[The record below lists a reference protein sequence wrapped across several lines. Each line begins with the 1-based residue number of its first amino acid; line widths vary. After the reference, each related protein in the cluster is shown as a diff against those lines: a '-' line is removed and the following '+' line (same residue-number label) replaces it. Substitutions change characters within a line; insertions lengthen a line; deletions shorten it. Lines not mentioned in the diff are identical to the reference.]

1 MTSIKLLH
9 EKKHKPKYV
18 STRVCTPSTI
28 NDFKDELKNEISNLN
43 LNNNLMSDPN
53 LSYEAFEDFVIQTK
67 DKHMPMKTVRFDK
80 HKHKMTKWVTTGIIK
95 SIKFRDKLYKQ
106 LKSIPVNSQEY
117 NTMKINLKTY
127 NQILKRKTS
136 EWLRR
141 IIIMNNLIN
150 IKMISEKLGI

>member
-1 MTSIKLLH
+1 
-9 EKKHKPKYV
+9 
-18 STRVCTPSTI
+18 
-28 NDFKDELKNEISNLN
+28 
-43 LNNNLMSDPN
+43 MSDPN

-136 EWLRR
+136 E
-141 IIIMNNLIN
+141 
-150 IKMISEKLGI
+150 